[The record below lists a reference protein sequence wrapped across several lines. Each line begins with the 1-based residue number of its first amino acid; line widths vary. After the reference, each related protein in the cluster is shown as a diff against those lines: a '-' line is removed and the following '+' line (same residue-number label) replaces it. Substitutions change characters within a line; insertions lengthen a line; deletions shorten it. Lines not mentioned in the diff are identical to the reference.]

1 MAYNDRVIGAH
12 CPIGVRRSLTVDGV
26 THTAVVEATPGRI
39 IFNQNIPQDLGFVD
53 RTDPAHVC
61 DYEITFTCGKKQLG
75 QIVDRTINKHGFTVA
90 AEVLDAI
97 KATGYK
103 HSTLAAITV
112 SIADM
117 TVPPRSTSWWH
128 ASERKVLDIEN
139 QYKMGFMTDQ
149 ERYKQVVQVWEKTT
163 NDVSDALQKNLDRY
177 NPIFMMADS
186 GARGSM
192 KQIRQLAGMR
202 GLIANTAGRTIE
214 IPIKANYREGLTA
227 LEYFISS
234 QRRPE
239 GPGRHRPA
247 DRRLR
252 LPDPPD
258 GGRLPGRHH
267 PGGGLPRHPR
277 HQGLRD
283 QRERPG
289 DREVLRPAPGPLPG
303 GRRGGRRH
311 RRGAALQHQDDG
323 LRTTPSCWRPASGS
337 RPTTGRATAAPS
349 IRRWTTIPPS

>member
-1 MAYNDRVIGAH
+1 M
-12 CPIGVRRSLTVDGV
+12 TVDGV
-26 THTAVVEATPGRI
+26 SHTAVVESTPGRI

-61 DYEITFTCGKKQLG
+61 DYEVTFTCGKKQLG

-117 TVPPRSTSWWH
+117 TVPPKKYELVA
-128 ASERKVLDIEN
+128 ASEQKVLDIEN
-139 QYKMGFMTDQ
+139 QYKMGFMTDH

-192 KQIRQLAGMR
+192 KQIRQLLVCVA
-202 GLIANTAGRTIE
+202 
-214 IPIKANYREGLTA
+214 
-227 LEYFISS
+227 
-234 QRRPE
+234 
-239 GPGRHRPA
+239 
-247 DRRLR
+247 
-252 LPDPPD
+252 
-258 GGRLPGRHH
+258 
-267 PGGGLPRHPR
+267 
-277 HQGLRD
+277 
-283 QRERPG
+283 
-289 DREVLRPAPGPLPG
+289 
-303 GRRGGRRH
+303 
-311 RRGAALQHQDDG
+311 
-323 LRTTPSCWRPASGS
+323 
-337 RPTTGRATAAPS
+337 
-349 IRRWTTIPPS
+349 

>member
-1 MAYNDRVIGAH
+1 M
-12 CPIGVRRSLTVDGV
+12 DGV
-26 THTAVVEATPGRI
+26 SHTAVVESTPGRI

-61 DYEITFTCGKKQLG
+61 DYEVTFTCGKKQLG

-117 TVPPRSTSWWH
+117 TVPPRSTSWWRPP
-128 ASERKVLDIEN
+128 EQKVLDIEN
-139 QYKMGFMTDQ
+139 QYKMGFMT
-149 ERYKQVVQVWEKTT
+149 EHRRYKQVVQVWEKTT

-202 GLIANTAGRTIE
+202 GLIANTAGRTIGS
-214 IPIKANYREGLTA
+214 PSRRTTA
-227 LEYFISS
+227 RPDRPGVLHLL

-239 GPGRHRPA
+239 GPGRHGSA
-247 DRRLR
+247 YRRLR
-252 LPDPPD
+252 LPDPPH
-258 GGRLPGRHH
+258 GGRLPGCHH
-267 PGGGLPRHPR
+267 PEGGF
-277 HQGLRD
+277 
-283 QRERPG
+283 PG
-289 DREVLRPAPGPLPG
+289 APGFRSP
-303 GRRGGRRH
+303 RS
-311 RRGAALQHQDDG
+311 A
-323 LRTTPSCWRPASGS
+323 RTAR
-337 RPTTGRATAAPS
+337 
-349 IRRWTTIPPS
+349 

>member
-1 MAYNDRVIGAH
+1 MLSANNLLRPQDGGPVTVPTQDMVLGSYYLTMDRMGKAEKGAETIWCEDAGDTALTAQSVVDAEEFQAENEKAKAEGKRQATYKPLHCYASEEEALMAYNDHVIGPH
-12 CPIGVRRSLTVDGV
+12 CPIGVRAEADRGRCGAHQGGGGHAPAASSSTRISLRTWALWTV
-26 THTAVVEATPGRI
+26 P
-39 IFNQNIPQDLGFVD
+39 IP
-53 RTDPAHVC
+53 THVC

-75 QIVDRTINKHGFTVA
+75 QIVDRTINKHGFTMA

-117 TVPPRSTSWWH
+117 TVPPKKYELV
-128 ASERKVLDIEN
+128 AESEQKVLDIEN
-139 QYKMGFMTDQ
+139 QYKMGFMTDH

-202 GLIANTAGRTIE
+202 GLIANTAGKTIE

-234 QRRPE
+234 Q
-239 GPGRHRPA
+239 
-247 DRRLR
+247 
-252 LPDPPD
+252 
-258 GGRLPGRHH
+258 
-267 PGGGLPRHPR
+267 
-277 HQGLRD
+277 
-283 QRERPG
+283 
-289 DREVLRPAPGPLPG
+289 
-303 GRRGGRRH
+303 
-311 RRGAALQHQDDG
+311 
-323 LRTTPSCWRPASGS
+323 WRP
-337 RPTTGRATAAPS
+337 
-349 IRRWTTIPPS
+349 